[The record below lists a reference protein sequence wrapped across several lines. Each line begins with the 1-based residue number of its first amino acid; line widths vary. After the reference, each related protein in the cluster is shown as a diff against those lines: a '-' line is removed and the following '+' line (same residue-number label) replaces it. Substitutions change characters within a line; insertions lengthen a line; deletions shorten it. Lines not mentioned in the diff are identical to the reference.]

1 MTDFAKRGGLLSLGP
16 DFSAIGRG
24 AAQYIHRILQG
35 AKVAELP
42 VVLPSKLV
50 LTVNL
55 RTAQQLGITDPA
67 LDSPARRRGDRMR
80 RREFGLALASL
91 AGLARTRVS
100 AQQRTTLPK
109 LAILSPS
116 TPAEAEEPH
125 ETMYNLLRALAE
137 FGYVDGQNILFEF
150 RFANHALERL
160 PDLAAELVAGRPDVM
175 YTYSSGSA
183 RAAAAATSTIP
194 IVVAPV
200 NEGTMAALVADF
212 AHPAGNVTGMTLNN
226 RQQHE
231 KCLQLLKEAAPGIT
245 RVGVLLNPLNPVW
258 QTYPDVLAEAARAL
272 GVTLVRVEAHGE
284 AELDQ
289 AFAAMAAQRVDG
301 LFGVSDSTLVGNTQ
315 TLKRIVELI
324 AEYRLPSVSDETDFA
339 RAGGLLSLGPDFAPI
354 GRGAADVHPPHPP
367 GRERWLSCRSCIRPS
382 SC

>member
-1 MTDFAKRGGLLSLGP
+1 
-16 DFSAIGRG
+16 
-24 AAQYIHRILQG
+24 
-35 AKVAELP
+35 
-42 VVLPSKLV
+42 
-50 LTVNL
+50 
-55 RTAQQLGITDPA
+55 
-67 LDSPARRRGDRMR
+67 MR

-91 AGLARTRVS
+91 AGLAWTRVS
-100 AQQRTTLPK
+100 AQQRTKLPK

-116 TPAEAEEPH
+116 TPAEAEEPG
-125 ETMYNLLRALAE
+125 ETLYNLLRELAE
-137 FGYVDGQNILFEF
+137 FGYVDGQNVRFEF

-160 PDLAAELVAGRPDVM
+160 PDLAAELVAGQPDVM
-175 YTYSSGSA
+175 YTWSSGSA
-183 RAAAAATSTIP
+183 RAAAAATDTIP

-258 QTYPDVLAEAARAL
+258 QTYPDVLAEAAQAL

-315 TLKRIVELI
+315 TLKRIVDLI
-324 AEYRLPSVSDETDFA
+324 AEHRLPSVSDETDFA
-339 RAGGLLSLGPDFAPI
+339 RAGGLLSLGPDFTPI
-354 GRGAADVHPPHPP
+354 GRGAALYVHRILQGAKPSELPVVHPPKFLLIVNLKAAEALGLTLPP
-367 GRERWLSCRSCIRPS
+367 SVLLGADEVIE
-382 SC
+382 